1 MRAIARSE
9 AGPWASAAAVLFLG
23 LALAAPARGQAPEP
37 EAPDEEAAA
46 PLVER
51 VEIARNQF
59 LSAETLRF
67 YISTKP
73 GDRYDQLRLR
83 EDFRRLWDTGFV
95 DDLSI
100 DVRDSPS
107 GGKVITF
114 VVSERK
120 RIQIVDFRGSKALS
134 KSTIEDELKKKDA
147 ALKVD
152 TFYDL
157 GKTRHVEHILR
168 EMLADKGRPFATVRH
183 DAKPVGSS
191 GLQVSFV
198 VDDGPKAKVK
208 RVDFVGNQ
216 VFSDATLGRHM
227 KNVRLR
233 GLWGLGWLLG
243 KTTYTPDKWSGAEG
257 DQKRLEDFYLDHG
270 YVTASVGEP
279 KVSYIDGKAGKKPT
293 KGIRLEIPVSEGDQY
308 RIGEV
313 KFEGMAVF
321 KPELVLPIFKLK
333 TGDVYKES
341 KIKKGFDKLRDAY
354 GSQGY
359 FQWTGRPERKP
370 DPVRKVVDVTLAMDE
385 DKKYYVGKIRFTGN
399 STTRDKVIRRE
410 VYLNES
416 DVFNTELLKLSIRR
430 INQLGYFKPME
441 GAPELGPSPLA
452 EDKIDVTFKVEE
464 QNRNQFTFGGG
475 VSGLEGT
482 FVNASFSTANFLGL
496 GETVQV
502 SAQTGARAKNYQ

>member
-1 MRAIARSE
+1 M
-9 AGPWASAAAVLFLG
+9 WALVLGAAAG
-23 LALAAPARGQAPEP
+23 GSGQEPEDEAPAPV
-37 EAPDEEAAA
+37 
-46 PLVER
+46 VER

-67 YISTKP
+67 YISTRP

-100 DVRDSPS
+100 DVQDTPA
-107 GGKVITF
+107 GGKVVTF

-134 KSTIEDELKKKDA
+134 KTTIEDELKKKDA
-147 ALKVD
+147 ALKID

-157 GKTRHVEHILR
+157 GKARHVEHILK
-168 EMLADKGRPFATVRH
+168 EMLAEKGRPFATVKH
-183 DAKPVGSS
+183 DAKPVGGS

-198 VDDGPKAKVK
+198 IDDGPKATVK
-208 RVDFVGNQ
+208 QVDFVGNE
-216 VFSDATLGRHM
+216 VFSDAALRRHM
-227 KNVRLR
+227 KSIHP
-233 GLWGLGWLLG
+233 GGFWSLGWLLG
-243 KTTYTPDKWSGAEG
+243 KKTYTPEKWSGPEG

-279 KVSYIDGKAGKKPT
+279 KIVYLDGKTGKKPT
-293 KGIRLEIPVSEGDQY
+293 RGIRLEVPVSEGDPY

-313 KFEGMAVF
+313 KFEGMALF
-321 KPELVLPIFKLK
+321 KPELVLPLFKLQ

-354 GSQGY
+354 GAQGY

-370 DPVRKVVDVTLAMDE
+370 DPKRKVVDVTLTMDE
-385 DKKYYVGKIRFTGN
+385 DKKYYVGKITFTGN
-399 STTRDKVIRRE
+399 TTTRDKVIRRE
-410 VYLNES
+410 VYLNEG
-416 DVFNTELLKLSIRR
+416 DTFNTEALKLSIRR

-441 GAPELGPSPLA
+441 GAPELGPSTLG
-452 EDKIDVTFKVEE
+452 EDRIDVTFKVEE

-482 FVNASFSTANFLGL
+482 FLNASFSTANFLGL
-496 GETVQV
+496 GETVQL
-502 SAQTGARAKNYQ
+502 SAQTGARAKNYQLALT

>member
-37 EAPDEEAAA
+37 EVPGEEAAA

-95 DDLSI
+95 DDLSF
-100 DVRDSPS
+100 D
-107 GGKVITF
+107 
-114 VVSERK
+114 
-120 RIQIVDFRGSKALS
+120 
-134 KSTIEDELKKKDA
+134 
-147 ALKVD
+147 
-152 TFYDL
+152 
-157 GKTRHVEHILR
+157 
-168 EMLADKGRPFATVRH
+168 
-183 DAKPVGSS
+183 
-191 GLQVSFV
+191 

-279 KVSYIDGKAGKKPT
+279 KVSYIAGKAGKKPT
-293 KGIRLEIPVSEGDQY
+293 KGIPLQIPGSEGDQY
-308 RIGEV
+308 RIG
-313 KFEGMAVF
+313 
-321 KPELVLPIFKLK
+321 
-333 TGDVYKES
+333 
-341 KIKKGFDKLRDAY
+341 
-354 GSQGY
+354 
-359 FQWTGRPERKP
+359 
-370 DPVRKVVDVTLAMDE
+370 
-385 DKKYYVGKIRFTGN
+385 
-399 STTRDKVIRRE
+399 
-410 VYLNES
+410 
-416 DVFNTELLKLSIRR
+416 
-430 INQLGYFKPME
+430 
-441 GAPELGPSPLA
+441 
-452 EDKIDVTFKVEE
+452 
-464 QNRNQFTFGGG
+464 
-475 VSGLEGT
+475 
-482 FVNASFSTANFLGL
+482 
-496 GETVQV
+496 
-502 SAQTGARAKNYQ
+502 

>member
-9 AGPWASAAAVLFLG
+9 ARPWASAAAALVLG
-23 LALAAPARGQAPEP
+23 LALAASARGQAPEA
-37 EAPDEEAAA
+37 EAPDEEAVAA

-107 GGKVITF
+107 GGKVVTF

-134 KSTIEDELKKKDA
+134 KTTIEDELKKKEA

-157 GKTRHVEHILR
+157 GKARHVEHILR
-168 EMLADKGRPFATVRH
+168 EMLAEKGRPFATVKH
-183 DAKPVGSS
+183 DAKPVGAS

-198 VDDGPKAKVK
+198 IDDGPKAKVK

-233 GLWGLGWLLG
+233 GLWGMG
-243 KTTYTPDKWSGAEG
+243 
-257 DQKRLEDFYLDHG
+257 
-270 YVTASVGEP
+270 
-279 KVSYIDGKAGKKPT
+279 
-293 KGIRLEIPVSEGDQY
+293 
-308 RIGEV
+308 
-313 KFEGMAVF
+313 
-321 KPELVLPIFKLK
+321 
-333 TGDVYKES
+333 
-341 KIKKGFDKLRDAY
+341 
-354 GSQGY
+354 
-359 FQWTGRPERKP
+359 
-370 DPVRKVVDVTLAMDE
+370 
-385 DKKYYVGKIRFTGN
+385 
-399 STTRDKVIRRE
+399 
-410 VYLNES
+410 
-416 DVFNTELLKLSIRR
+416 
-430 INQLGYFKPME
+430 
-441 GAPELGPSPLA
+441 
-452 EDKIDVTFKVEE
+452 
-464 QNRNQFTFGGG
+464 
-475 VSGLEGT
+475 
-482 FVNASFSTANFLGL
+482 
-496 GETVQV
+496 
-502 SAQTGARAKNYQ
+502 

>member
-59 LSAETLRF
+59 PSGEALAF

-191 GLQVSFV
+191 GLQVSLV
-198 VDDGPKAKVK
+198 VDDGPKAKAK
-208 RVDFVGNQ
+208 RVAFVGNHA
-216 VFSDATLGRHM
+216 FSDATLAPHMTNIPLRRHTA
-227 KNVRLR
+227 
-233 GLWGLGWLLG
+233 LGWLLG
-243 KTTYTPDKWSGAEG
+243 PTTCTSG
-257 DQKRLEDFYLDHG
+257 Q
-270 YVTASVGEP
+270 
-279 KVSYIDGKAGKKPT
+279 
-293 KGIRLEIPVSEGDQY
+293 
-308 RIGEV
+308 
-313 KFEGMAVF
+313 
-321 KPELVLPIFKLK
+321 
-333 TGDVYKES
+333 
-341 KIKKGFDKLRDAY
+341 
-354 GSQGY
+354 
-359 FQWTGRPERKP
+359 
-370 DPVRKVVDVTLAMDE
+370 
-385 DKKYYVGKIRFTGN
+385 
-399 STTRDKVIRRE
+399 
-410 VYLNES
+410 
-416 DVFNTELLKLSIRR
+416 
-430 INQLGYFKPME
+430 
-441 GAPELGPSPLA
+441 
-452 EDKIDVTFKVEE
+452 
-464 QNRNQFTFGGG
+464 
-475 VSGLEGT
+475 
-482 FVNASFSTANFLGL
+482 
-496 GETVQV
+496 
-502 SAQTGARAKNYQ
+502 